1 MKVLIFGSSGLV
13 GSSVFKILNTKSSY
27 KEIVGSTRKDTN
39 LFDYEETFNCINE
52 VKPDIVINAAAKV
65 GGILANN
72 TLRSEF
78 IIENLKINL
87 NILESLKLLPN
98 IKLINLGSS
107 CIYPLDA
114 KNPIK
119 EEYVMTG
126 SLEPTNSP
134 YAMAKLTA
142 IEIGD
147 ALTKQYGTKVV
158 NLMPTNLYGP
168 NDNFSE
174 NESHVI
180 PGLIARM
187 HKAKLKEDDTFNIW
201 GTGEPL
207 REFLYAEDL
216 AEAID
221 FVIQNDINEKLLN
234 VGSGKEITIKN
245 LSNLIKEII
254 GFEGK
259 LNFDSSK
266 PDGNPRKLLD
276 SSKIFNLGWEPKID
290 LNIGLDT
297 TYKWYLESL
306 NL

>member
-107 CIYPLDA
+107 CIYPSDA

-187 HKAKLKEDDTFNIW
+187 HKAKLKKDDTFNIW

-245 LSNLIKEII
+245 LSNLIKEIV

-290 LNIGLDT
+290 LNIGLDI
-297 TYKWYLESL
+297 TYKWYIESL

>member
-1 MKVLIFGSSGLV
+1 MKVLIFGSTGLV

-52 VKPDIVINAAAKV
+52 VKPDIVVNAAAKV

-147 ALTKQYGTKVV
+147 ALAKQYGTKIV

-187 HKAKLKEDDTFNIW
+187 HKAKLKKDDTFNIW

-245 LSNLIKEII
+245 LSNLIKEIV

-276 SSKIFNLGWEPKID
+276 SSKLFNLGWEPKIE

>member
-245 LSNLIKEII
+245 LSNLIKEIV

-297 TYKWYLESL
+297 TYKWYIESL